1 MGAEMTGADR
11 LKEKRT
17 GTGGACAYAIV
28 DRCGNNWTN
37 GKGGCG
43 LLVQTECCN
52 TVATAFNPLVFSCP
66 TRSLQGG
73 QMREKCEWRR

>member
-1 MGAEMTGADR
+1 MTGADM
-11 LKEKRT
+11 LKKKRT

-52 TVATAFNPLVFSCP
+52 TVATAFNPLVFSCH